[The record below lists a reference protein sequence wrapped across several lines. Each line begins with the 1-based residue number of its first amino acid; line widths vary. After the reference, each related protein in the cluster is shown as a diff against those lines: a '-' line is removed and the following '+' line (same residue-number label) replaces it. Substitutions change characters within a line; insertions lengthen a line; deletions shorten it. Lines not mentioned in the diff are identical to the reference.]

1 MVGRCQRSWSL
12 PLQVPLTAVRRALRA
27 NFADWCTCDCRPSSK
42 SSTVA
47 VKTSPSEDK
56 TLRPHGNRGSTARFD
71 RVQRVDATF
80 KPTGT
85 PNIPLHRP
93 SELACA
99 DFRRTAVRAPK
110 QVSYATDF
118 VWDSLLPSAPPIA
131 GPPPPQSTASRGS
144 LKFSGR
150 GPIGPRRWSIQQG
163 VNR

>member
-12 PLQVPLTAVRRALRA
+12 PLQVPLTAVRRTLQV
-27 NFADWCTCDCRPSSK
+27 NFAGRRACKRCPSSK
-42 SSTVA
+42 SSTAA

-85 PNIPLHRP
+85 PTIPLHRP
-93 SELACA
+93 SELACT
-99 DFRRTAVRAPK
+99 DVRRSAVRVPK

-131 GPPPPQSTASRGS
+131 DHPPQTTAWRGS
-144 LKFSGR
+144 LKFSGC
-150 GPIGPRRWSIQQG
+150 GPKDPSRWSVQYG
-163 VNR
+163 GHR